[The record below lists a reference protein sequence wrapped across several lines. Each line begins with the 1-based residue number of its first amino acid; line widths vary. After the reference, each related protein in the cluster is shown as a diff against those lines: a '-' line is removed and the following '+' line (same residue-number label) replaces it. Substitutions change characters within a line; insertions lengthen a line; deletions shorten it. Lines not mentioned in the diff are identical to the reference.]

1 MPRLSIEVPHA
12 LGQEEATRRLQDRFA
27 AAEAQYRERIDEFR
41 GQWSHENAPPPG
53 KNLGLELH
61 DERTDHTFSFSV
73 KTMGVGVSGS
83 IAVAPARVAVD
94 LNLPWAAM
102 LFKRTIEDRLRQE
115 LERLL
120 ASGNAGP

>member
-1 MPRLSIEVPHA
+1 MPRLTIEVPHA

-27 AAEAQYRERIDEFR
+27 AAEAQYRERIDEYR
-41 GQWSHENAPPPG
+41 GEWSHQIAAPPG
-53 KNLGLELH
+53 KNFGSELH
-61 DERTDHTFSFSV
+61 DEWTDHTFSFSV

-102 LFKRTIEDRLRQE
+102 LFKRTIEERLRQE
-115 LERLL
+115 LAGLL
-120 ASGNAGP
+120 ASGNAVP